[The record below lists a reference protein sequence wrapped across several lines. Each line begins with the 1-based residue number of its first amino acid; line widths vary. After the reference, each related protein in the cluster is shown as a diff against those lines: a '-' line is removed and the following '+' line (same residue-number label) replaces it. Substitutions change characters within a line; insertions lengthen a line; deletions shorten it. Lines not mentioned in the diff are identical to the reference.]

1 LTSTYLK
8 GKKQIDTHGTEIS
21 PTRREFLKHAAML
34 GAGST
39 GVALA
44 SFGCAI
50 NPHYDHNGA
59 DAPAMDDL
67 SQSSVRRAA
76 PWALVLGSGG
86 PRGFVH
92 IGVLKALD
100 EIGVRAPMIVGAS
113 VGSLVGALYANGKS
127 AADIEELALSLSV
140 ARFARLN
147 LSGKERL
154 AGTAI
159 ADFVGEQTGFRTI
172 EKLGTRFHAVAVQAE
187 DRQAVSFGKGNTSVA
202 VQASCAIEGT
212 FTPVTIRGRQYHDP
226 DLVTAVPVRLAR
238 RLGAIRILSVDC
250 SAHEDKAPP
259 ESARFRES
267 DLRKRALTVI
277 DTKESDL
284 NLHPFF
290 GYWVSTSE
298 EFRRRAILAG
308 YRATLEKAEEIK
320 KLTI

>member
-1 LTSTYLK
+1 MGLPL
-8 GKKQIDTHGTEIS
+8 
-21 PTRREFLKHAAML
+21 
-34 GAGST
+34 
-39 GVALA
+39 V
-44 SFGCAI
+44 GCAI
-50 NPHYDHNGA
+50 NPNYDHNGSG
-59 DAPAMDDL
+59 APAMDNLDNAAANP
-67 SQSSVRRAA
+67 SA

-113 VGSLVGALYANGKS
+113 VGSIVGALYANGKS
-127 AADIEELALSLSV
+127 AEELEELALSLSL

-147 LSGKERL
+147 LGGKERL
-154 AGTAI
+154 AGSAV
-159 ADFVGEQTGFRTI
+159 ADFVTEQVSSLPI
-172 EKLGTRFHAVAVQAE
+172 ERLKTRFHAVAVRAE
-187 DRQAVSFGKGNTSVA
+187 DRQPVSFGKGDTGVA

-212 FTPVTIRGRQYHDP
+212 FTPVTIRGQRYHDS

-238 RLGAIRILSVDC
+238 RLGAKRILSVDC

-259 ESARFRES
+259 EAARFKES
-267 DLRKRALTVI
+267 DLRKRMLTQADV
-277 DTKESDL
+277 KEADL

-308 YRATLEKAEEIK
+308 YRATLVKAQEIQ
-320 KLTI
+320 KLFS